1 MKNLHVE
8 KFGSV
13 WRLRRAGSSK
23 YIDLFRLRR
32 YAIDAAKKLAKK
44 DNCAI
49 FVHYQSGAI
58 ASRIPELKPRPPM
71 KVAASVLITRAGD
84 MTNKGRSQIA
94 EWLRSQAKNLVS
106 HGARYSD
113 NFRGRYYYS

>member
-32 YAIDAAKKLAKK
+32 FAIDAAKKLAKK
-44 DNCAI
+44 DKCAI
-49 FVHYQSGAI
+49 FVHYQSGKVAF
-58 ASRIPELKPRPPM
+58 RIPDLKPKPGL
-71 KVAASVLITRAGD
+71 KVAASVLITRASD
-84 MTNKGRSQIA
+84 MTNEGRSQIA
-94 EWLRSQAKNLVS
+94 AWLRDQAKSLVS
-106 HGARYSD
+106 HGARYSA